1 MCIKI
6 KLSKSSKC
14 RHCVGVLGSNPESSP
29 VVSQSPINI
38 NERSAVKGSAGDD
51 GKEERDFIS
60 PFTFPSSP
68 SHQCLMVSRNRS
80 LTAYRI
86 IRDVGNELVVKSS
99 WSHTQLRGLIPIFQ
113 RTGTVFLR
121 YDNSLPGNLSF
132 WINRYSALLFKLN
145 ETAFFFGDKY
155 CCYVNLALNL
165 TVSSWTSR
173 IKTIGRSC

>member
-1 MCIKI
+1 MH
-6 KLSKSSKC
+6 KSSKC
-14 RHCVGVLGSNPESSP
+14 RHCFGVLGSNPDSSL

-38 NERSAVKGSAGDD
+38 NERSVVKGSAGDD

-86 IRDVGNELVVKSS
+86 IRDVGDESVVKSS

-113 RTGTVFLR
+113 PTGTVFLIR
-121 YDNSLPGNLSF
+121 QFPSRKSIFLDLQIFSSTFQIKRNSF
-132 WINRYSALLFKLN
+132 LL
-145 ETAFFFGDKY
+145 
-155 CCYVNLALNL
+155 
-165 TVSSWTSR
+165 R
-173 IKTIGRSC
+173 R